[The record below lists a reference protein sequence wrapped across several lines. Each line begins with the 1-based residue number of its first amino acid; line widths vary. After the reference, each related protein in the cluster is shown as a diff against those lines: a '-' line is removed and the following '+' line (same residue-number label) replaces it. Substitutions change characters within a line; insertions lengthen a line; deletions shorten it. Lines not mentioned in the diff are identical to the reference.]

1 MAGFSDTAPTPHS
14 NAIVKTSE
22 RRYAQCLYCE
32 WEPAVY
38 VDGNPV
44 SWRRVVVTLN
54 VTETVTEYRGLSQA
68 GADAVLSDSNNQ
80 ATVTMDNSGKYE
92 TFSRIV
98 DARRVNEAGGWR
110 VTVTEK
116 TASAT
121 ISS

>member
-1 MAGFSDTAPTPHS
+1 MADFSDTAPDTRS

-38 VDGNPV
+38 VNGEPV

-68 GADAVLSDSNNQ
+68 GANAVLAANPPD
-80 ATVTMDNSGKYE
+80 VTMHSSGKYE
-92 TFSRIV
+92 THSLSV
-98 DARRVNEAGGWR
+98 DARRVNEADGWR